1 MMLPLAIA
9 IAIAIAI
16 AWYAQ
21 NSKVGIG
28 LVCLIGGVIL

>member
-1 MMLPLAIA
+1 MMFGLV

-28 LVCLIGGVIL
+28 LVCLIGVIL